1 MRTLEHVKPE
11 TQTKVM
17 LGQLAFSLGCIDQV
31 ALEVRFKYM
40 TSVICSVLMLATY
53 LHGHHAIDI
62 GIRI

>member
-11 TQTKVM
+11 IQTKVM

-31 ALEVRFKYM
+31 AFKYM